1 MSCSICKNTVAITDA
16 YGMPNYTLDRYSRY
30 IQASGGD
37 VICKSCYGEV
47 AKILNFINNEQHE
60 KSISYAAGTN
70 WWVEMME
77 AREVKEAFHS
87 ELADAFRKG
96 IHSDVQVKPSSG
108 PYIRAHRVLLAT
120 RSEILKNMLESDWCK
135 AAPEDSIS
143 LPDFSH
149 EELDTFLEFLCFG
162 DLPTEKFQKHR
173 ITLLTAAD
181 KYDIGDLQK
190 YSEQQLIKQ
199 LNSSNALETLEISDV
214 VSNEK
219 IKLAA
224 LKLIAQQF
232 DEIVSTPSMEEFAKK
247 HPHLMVQIA
256 KVNYSREKRT

>member
-1 MSCSICKNTVAITDA
+1 MSCSICKSRTVNITNRIVRDFGL
-16 YGMPNYTLDRYSRY
+16 YSQYT
-30 IQASGGD
+30 QVCGG
-37 VICKSCYGEV
+37 VVVYN
-47 AKILNFINNEQHE
+47 NFIKNEQHG
-60 KSISYAAGTN
+60 KSISYAADTN
-70 WWVEMME
+70 WGGKWVEAME

-162 DLPTEKFQKHR
+162 DLPTEKFQKHC

-190 YSEQQLIKQ
+190 FSEQQLIKQ
-199 LNSSNALETLEISDV
+199 LNSSNALKILEISDV
-214 VSNEK
+214 VSNET

-224 LKLIAQQF
+224 LKLIVQQHK
-232 DEIVSTPSMEEFAKK
+232 EIVLAPSFNVFAKK
-247 HPHLMVQIA
+247 NPHLATEVA
-256 KVNYSREKRT
+256 RAALTYPTEKKI